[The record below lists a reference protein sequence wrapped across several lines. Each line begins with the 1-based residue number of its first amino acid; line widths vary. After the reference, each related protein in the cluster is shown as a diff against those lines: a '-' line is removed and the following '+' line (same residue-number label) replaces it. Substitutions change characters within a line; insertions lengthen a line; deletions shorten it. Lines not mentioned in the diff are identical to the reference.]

1 MSRDNNTEKEEQNSF
16 SPDLTEQEEKMFT
29 DFLKGVEEKGIN
41 VLIVYEREGEEQING
56 SWGNG
61 ITRITLS
68 NFILTTFKRYPDI
81 REVVMQATHDLSDI
95 VPCRTTH

>member
-1 MSRDNNTEKEEQNSF
+1 MPRDNNTEKEELNSF
-16 SPDLTEQEEKMFT
+16 PPELTEQEKKMFT
-29 DFLKGVEEKGIN
+29 DFLKGLEEKGIN
-41 VLIVYEREGEEQING
+41 VLIVYEREGEEQLKG

-81 REVVMQATHDLSDI
+81 REVVMQTTHDLSDI
-95 VPCRTTH
+95 VHCKTTH